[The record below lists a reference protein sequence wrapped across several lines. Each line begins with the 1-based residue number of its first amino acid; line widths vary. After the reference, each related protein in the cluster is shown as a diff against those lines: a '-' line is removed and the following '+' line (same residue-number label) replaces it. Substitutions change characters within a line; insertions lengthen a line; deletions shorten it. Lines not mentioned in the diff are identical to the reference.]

1 MGTLSDQNLGTC
13 CLYNINYGNVYLAHE
28 TGATKPTTT
37 RVQGKMNLTNLWCIK
52 SACTKS
58 YAMYTIHVPMVP
70 CNVYHTRP
78 YGPLISSTVQRWPK
92 VKKKNLQGSKH
103 LTTVWT
109 RWHQGTIGL
118 SHWVIVMSEVVSR
131 GLRVVL
137 RAPSAISRQPWI
149 WCLDSFGGFVTP
161 FPRTLNEVQTLATLT
176 AHFVAV

>member
-1 MGTLSDQNLGTC
+1 MSTWSRLDTELWPKTWDMLSVQHKLWQC
-13 CLYNINYGNVYLAHE
+13 VS
-28 TGATKPTTT
+28 GAWNWGYKTNDNKST
-37 RVQGKMNLTNLWCIK
+37 RKNDFNEFV
-52 SACTKS
+52 
-58 YAMYTIHVPMVP
+58 MYKISMYQII

-78 YGPLISSTVQRWPK
+78 YGPLVSSTVQRWPK
-92 VKKKNLQGSKH
+92 VKNKNLQGSKH

-149 WCLDSFGGFVTP
+149 WCLDSFRGFVTP
-161 FPRTLNEVQTLATLT
+161 FLRTLNEVHTLATLT